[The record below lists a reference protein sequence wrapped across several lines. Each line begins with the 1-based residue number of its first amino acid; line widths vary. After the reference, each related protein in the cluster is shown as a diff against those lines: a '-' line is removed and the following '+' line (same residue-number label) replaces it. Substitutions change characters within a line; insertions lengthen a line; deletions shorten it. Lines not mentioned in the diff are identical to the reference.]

1 MAPGLNPPLDRFSL
15 GDLFN
20 RIFILSSLLCDLRAG
35 RKRDYSLHFLPRL
48 FFLFFIYPLRE
59 NIRPPFSQIYL
70 FIVCVGTSHGHTIS
84 RRKHNL
90 IFFFFYPPKIIV
102 FQRKII
108 IFYIRFY
115 IFSTERSKFSSS
127 NRVFI
132 EWDRLREYRSGD
144 AQRCRCEGRRVVYF
158 YRFRGSGRGGGKRE
172 KNKRRFRNVVYT
184 RACTNTWHVHTRALH
199 TDCISPTHMYTY
211 TELIRP
217 RRYRL
222 CLQGFSTPVDA
233 TPFFPSSN
241 FF

>member
-59 NIRPPFSQIYL
+59 NIRPPLFPDL
-70 FIVCVGTSHGHTIS
+70 FIYCLRWYESWPYHFEKKAQS
-84 RRKHNL
+84 Y
-90 IFFFFYPPKIIV
+90 FFFFYPPKIIV

-115 IFSTERSKFSSS
+115 IFSTERNKFSSS

-184 RACTNTWHVHTRALH
+184 RACTNT
-199 TDCISPTHMYTY
+199 
-211 TELIRP
+211 
-217 RRYRL
+217 
-222 CLQGFSTPVDA
+222 
-233 TPFFPSSN
+233 
-241 FF
+241 